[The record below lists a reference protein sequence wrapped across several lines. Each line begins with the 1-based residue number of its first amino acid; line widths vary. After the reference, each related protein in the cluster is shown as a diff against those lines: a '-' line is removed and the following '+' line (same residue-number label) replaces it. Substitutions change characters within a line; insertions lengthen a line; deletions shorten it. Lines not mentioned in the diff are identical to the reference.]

1 MDVARGNPLIW
12 RVCRVLVCSLPVFIV
27 VLIGLALIFD
37 FLNGMHDSSNIV
49 ATVISSRAAR
59 PRVALLLAAIAH
71 FIGPFLFGVAVA
83 TTIGDDL
90 LVAEAITQSVIVAA
104 LAAAIVWNLL
114 TWYIGIP
121 SSSSHALLGGL
132 LGAAIV
138 AAGLG
143 AVKVDGLVKIV
154 LALLLSPPLGLLTAF
169 LLMRLTLRAVRNS
182 TPNVNTGFRRL
193 QIPTLIGLALSHGTN
208 DAQKTMGVI
217 ALGLLTAGFTDSF
230 IIPTWVIFVS
240 ATAIALGTALG
251 GWRLIR
257 TLGGKIYKVR
267 PIHGFTSQVTGAG
280 VILGASIWGGPV
292 STTQVMSSAIV
303 GAGAGERVNKVR
315 WNVMRDMVY
324 AWLMTIP
331 ITAIIAAIAYLI
343 LNQFSP

>member
-1 MDVARGNPLIW
+1 MLE
-12 RVCRVLVCSLPVFIV
+12 
-27 VLIGLALIFD
+27 VLIILAVVFD
-37 FLNGMHDSSNIV
+37 FLNGVHDSSNIV
-49 ATVISSRAAR
+49 ATVISSRAAH

-71 FIGPFLFGVAVA
+71 FLGPFLFGVAVA

-90 LVAEAITQSVIVAA
+90 LVAQAITQTVIVAA
-104 LAAAIVWNLL
+104 LTAAIVWNLL
-114 TWYIGIP
+114 TWYFGIP

-138 AAGLG
+138 AAG
-143 AVKVDGLVKIV
+143 VTVVQIDGLLKIV

-169 LLMRLTLRAVRNS
+169 LIMRLTLWLVRGA
-182 TPNVNTGFRRL
+182 TPKVNTGFRRL
-193 QIPTLIGLALSHGTN
+193 QIPTLLGLALSHGAN

-217 ALGLLTAGFTDSF
+217 ALGLLTAGRYDVFT
-230 IIPTWVIFVS
+230 IPLWVIIVS
-240 ATAIALGTALG
+240 ALAIALGTALG

-267 PIHGFTSQVTGAG
+267 PIHGFTSQVAGAG

-303 GAGAGERVNKVR
+303 GAGAGERINKVR
-315 WNVMRDMVY
+315 WNVLRDMVY
-324 AWLMTIP
+324 GWVLTIP
-331 ITAIIAAIAYLI
+331 ITAILAGIAYLG
-343 LNQFSP
+343 LNQISP

>member
-1 MDVARGNPLIW
+1 M
-12 RVCRVLVCSLPVFIV
+12 FIV
-27 VLIGLALIFD
+27 ILIGLALIFD
-37 FLNGMHDSSNIV
+37 FLNGIHDSSNIV

-59 PRVALLLAAIAH
+59 PRVALFLAAVAH
-71 FIGPFLFGVAVA
+71 FLGPFLFGVAVA

-90 LVAEAITQSVIVAA
+90 LIAEAITQTVIVAA

-114 TWYIGIP
+114 TWYFGIP

-138 AAGLG
+138 AAGVG
-143 AVKVDGLVKIV
+143 AVKVDGLAKIV

-169 LLMRLTLRAVRNS
+169 LLMRLTLWAVRNS
-182 TPNVNTGFRRL
+182 TPQVNTSFRRL
-193 QIPTLIGLALSHGTN
+193 QIPTLIGLGLSHGTN

-230 IIPTWVIFVS
+230 TIPTWVIFVS
-240 ATAIALGTALG
+240 ALAIALGTALG

-257 TLGGKIYKVR
+257 TLGGRIYKVR

-280 VILGASIWGGPV
+280 VIIGASILGGPV

-303 GAGAGERVNKVR
+303 GSGAGERINKVR
-315 WNVMRDMVY
+315 WNVLRDMVY

-331 ITAIIAAIAYLI
+331 VTALIAAIAYVVLSQ
-343 LNQFSP
+343 LSL

>member
-1 MDVARGNPLIW
+1 M
-12 RVCRVLVCSLPVFIV
+12 FV
-27 VLIGLALIFD
+27 VLLALALVFD
-37 FLNGMHDSSNIV
+37 FLNGIHDSSNIV

-71 FIGPFLFGVAVA
+71 FLGPFLFGVAVA

-90 LVAEAITQSVIVAA
+90 LVAEAITQTVVVAA
-104 LAAAIVWNLL
+104 LTAAIVWNLL
-114 TWYIGIP
+114 TWYFGIP

-138 AAGLG
+138 AAGV
-143 AVKVDGLVKIV
+143 AVVKIAGLLKIV

-169 LLMRLTLRAVRNS
+169 LIMRLTLWAVRGS

-193 QIPTLIGLALSHGTN
+193 QIPTLLGLALSHGTN

-217 ALGLLTAGFTDSF
+217 ALGLLTAGIIDTFF
-230 IIPTWVIFVS
+230 IPTWVIFVS
-240 ATAIALGTALG
+240 AMAIALGTALG

-267 PIHGFTSQVTGAG
+267 PIHGFTSQVAGAG

-315 WNVMRDMVY
+315 WNVLRDMVY
-324 AWLMTIP
+324 AWLLTIP
-331 ITAIIAAIAYLI
+331 ITAVIAGIVYMG

>member
-1 MDVARGNPLIW
+1 ML
-12 RVCRVLVCSLPVFIV
+12 LPMII
-27 VLIGLALIFD
+27 VLILVALIFD
-37 FLNGMHDSSNIV
+37 FLNGLHDSSNIV

-59 PRVALLLAAIAH
+59 PRVALLLAAVAH

-83 TTIGDDL
+83 TTIGEDL
-90 LVAEAITQSVIVAA
+90 LVSEAITQTVVVAA
-104 LAAAIVWNLL
+104 LAAAITWNLL
-114 TWYIGIP
+114 TWYFGIP

-132 LGAAIV
+132 LGAAV
-138 AAGLG
+138 LAAGL
-143 AVKVDGLVKIV
+143 AVVKIEGLLKIV

-169 LLMRLTLRAVRNS
+169 LFMRLTLWVVRNS
-182 TPNVNTGFRRL
+182 SPSVNTGFRRL
-193 QIPTLIGLALSHGTN
+193 QIPTLLGLALSHGAN

-217 ALGLLTAGFTDSF
+217 ALGLLTAGDIESF
-230 IIPTWVIFVS
+230 FIPTWVIFVS
-240 ATAIALGTALG
+240 ALAIALGTALG

-267 PIHGFTSQVTGAG
+267 PIHGFTSQVAGAG

-315 WNVMRDMVY
+315 WNVLRDMVY
-324 AWLMTIP
+324 AWLLTIP
-331 ITAIIAAIAYLI
+331 ITAIIAGIAYLG
-343 LNQFSP
+343 LNQFIR

>member
-1 MDVARGNPLIW
+1 MFL
-12 RVCRVLVCSLPVFIV
+12 VLLA
-27 VLIGLALIFD
+27 LALIFD

-59 PRVALLLAAIAH
+59 PRVALLLAATAH
-71 FIGPFLFGVAVA
+71 FLGPFLFGVAVA

-90 LVAEAITQSVIVAA
+90 LVSEAITQTVVVAA
-104 LAAAIVWNLL
+104 LAAAIIWNLL
-114 TWYIGIP
+114 TWYFGIP

-132 LGAAIV
+132 LGAAII
-138 AAGLG
+138 AAGG
-143 AVKVDGLVKIV
+143 AAVQVDGLLKIV

-169 LLMRLTLRAVRNS
+169 LIMRVTLWASRNS
-182 TPNVNTGFRRL
+182 TPNVNTGFRRM
-193 QIPTLIGLALSHGTN
+193 QIPTLIALALSHGTN

-217 ALGLLTAGFTDSF
+217 ALGLLTAGRIDSF
-230 IIPTWVIFVS
+230 YVPTWVIFVS

-267 PIHGFTSQVTGAG
+267 PIHGFTSQIAGAG
-280 VILGASIWGGPV
+280 VILGASVWGGPV

-324 AWLMTIP
+324 AWAMTIP
-331 ITAIIAAIAYLI
+331 VTAIVAAIVYLI
-343 LNQFSP
+343 LLQLTP

>member
-1 MDVARGNPLIW
+1 MLI
-12 RVCRVLVCSLPVFIV
+12 VILV
-27 VLIGLALIFD
+27 GLALVFD

-59 PRVALLLAAIAH
+59 PRVALLLAAISE

-90 LVAEAITQSVIVAA
+90 LEAEAITQTVVVAA
-104 LAAAIVWNLL
+104 LAAAVIWNLI
-114 TWYIGIP
+114 TWYFGLP
-121 SSSSHALLGGL
+121 SSSSHALIGGL

-138 AAGLG
+138 AAGVG
-143 AVKVDGLVKIV
+143 VVKLDGLMKVI

-169 LLMRLTLRAVRNS
+169 LFMRLTLWAVRGA
-182 TPNVNTGFRRL
+182 TPGVNTGFRQM
-193 QIPTLIGLALSHGTN
+193 QIPTLIGLGLSHGSN

-217 ALGLLTAGFTDSF
+217 ALGLLTAGITDSF

-240 ATAIALGTALG
+240 AAAIALGTLLG

-267 PIHGFTSQVTGAG
+267 PIHGFTSQVSGAG

-315 WNVMRDMVY
+315 WNVLRSMVY
-324 AWLMTIP
+324 AWLLTIP
-331 ITAIIAAIAYLI
+331 ITIVIAGILYLI
-343 LNQFSP
+343 LNQFSL